1 MRHLDLRREVME
13 SVSAVIQQWV
23 SSGSLMLTA
32 TGAFIGGVMT
42 AMSPC
47 IIAMVPLL
55 IGFIAGVEEEVTTLR
70 SFVLTLAFVL
80 GFSLEL
86 AVLFTVGFA
95 ATPFLQSPY
104 MIYVLA
110 LMCVLLG
117 LHFLDLFHIPFSI
130 SQDRIPKFTGILG
143 AAVFGFM
150 FGLVSLPCTGP
161 ALLLIVSVIPVKGFW
176 VGGILMLLYGIG
188 HCLLILAVG
197 TSAGLAKRLLGSHR
211 LTVANLR
218 VKRVG
223 GTLLVLTG
231 VYIGA
236 SALFPGLGPG
246 F

>member
-1 MRHLDLRREVME
+1 ME
-13 SVSAVIQQWV
+13 SVSAGIQQWV
-23 SSGSLMLTA
+23 SSSSLIFTA

-55 IGFIAGVEEEVTTLR
+55 IGFIAGMQGQVTTLR

-86 AVLFTVGFA
+86 ALLFTVGFA

-117 LHFLDLFHIPFSI
+117 LHFLDLFHIPFSV
-130 SQDRIPKFTGILG
+130 SQERIPKFTGVLG

-176 VGGILMLLYGIG
+176 VGGIMMLLYGVG
-188 HCLLILAVG
+188 HCLLILIVG
-197 TSAGLAKRLLGSHR
+197 TSAGAAKKLIGSRQLGVVNLYMKRAGGVLLTLLG
-211 LTVANLR
+211 A
-218 VKRVG
+218 
-223 GTLLVLTG
+223 
-231 VYIGA
+231 YIGIG
-236 SALFPGLGPG
+236 ALFPILGIGL
-246 F
+246 

>member
-1 MRHLDLRREVME
+1 
-13 SVSAVIQQWV
+13 
-23 SSGSLMLTA
+23 MLTA

-55 IGFIAGVEEEVTTLR
+55 IGFIAGMEGEVTTLR
-70 SFVLTLAFVL
+70 SFALTLAFVL

-86 AVLFTVGFA
+86 ALLFTVGFA

-117 LHFLDLFHIPFSI
+117 LHFLDLIHIPFSI
-130 SQDRIPKFTGILG
+130 SQERIPKFTGILG

-176 VGGILMLLYGIG
+176 VGGIMMLLYGIG

-197 TSAGLAKRLLGSHR
+197 TSAGLASRLLGSRR
-211 LTVANLR
+211 LNVANLF
-218 VKRVG
+218 VKRAG
-223 GTLLVLTG
+223 GVLLVLTG
-231 VYIGA
+231 TYIGT
-236 SALFPGLGPG
+236 SALFPGFGVA

>member
-1 MRHLDLRREVME
+1 ME
-13 SVSAVIQQWV
+13 SVPVVIQQWV
-23 SSGSLMLTA
+23 SSSSLWLTA
-32 TGAFIGGVMT
+32 TGAFIGGIMT

-55 IGFIAGVEEEVTTLR
+55 IGFIAGMEEEVTTLR

-86 AVLFTVGFA
+86 ALLFTVGFA

-176 VGGILMLLYGIG
+176 VGGIMMLLYGVG

-197 TSAGLAKRLLGSHR
+197 TSTGFAKRVLGSHR
-211 LTVANLR
+211 LSMANLYM
-218 VKRVG
+218 KKAG
-223 GTLLVLTG
+223 GVLLVLTG
-231 VYIGA
+231 TFIGT
-236 SALFPGLGPG
+236 SSLFPGLGLG
-246 F
+246 L

>member
-1 MRHLDLRREVME
+1 ME
-13 SVSAVIQQWV
+13 SVLAIIQQWV
-23 SSGSLMLTA
+23 SSSGLIPAA

-55 IGFIAGVEEEVTTLR
+55 IGFIAGMEGQVTTLR
-70 SFVLTLAFVL
+70 SFVLTVAFVL

-86 AVLFTVGFA
+86 ALLFTVGFA

-110 LMCVLLG
+110 LMCLLLG

-130 SQDRIPKFTGILG
+130 SQDRIPRFSGIMG

-176 VGGILMLLYGIG
+176 VGGIMMLLYGVG
-188 HCLLILAVG
+188 HCLLILIVG
-197 TSAGLAKRLLGSHR
+197 ASAGAAKRLIGSRRLG
-211 LTVANLR
+211 TANLYM
-218 VKRVG
+218 KRAG
-223 GTLLVLTG
+223 GVLLTLSG
-231 VYIGA
+231 VYIGIG
-236 SALFPGLGPG
+236 ALFPVLGIGL
-246 F
+246 

>member
-1 MRHLDLRREVME
+1 ME

-23 SSGSLMLTA
+23 SSSSLILAA
-32 TGAFIGGVMT
+32 TGAFIGGVIT

-55 IGFIAGVEEEVTTLR
+55 IGFIAGMKGQVTTLR
-70 SFVLTLAFVL
+70 SFVLTLAFVA

-86 AVLFTVGFA
+86 ALLFTVGFA

-117 LHFLDLFHIPFSI
+117 LHFLDLVHIPFSI
-130 SQDRIPKFTGILG
+130 SQERIPKFTGVLG

-176 VGGILMLLYGIG
+176 IGGIMMLLYGVG
-188 HCLLILAVG
+188 HCLLILIVG
-197 TSAGLAKRLLGSHR
+197 TSAGAAKKLIGSSQLG
-211 LTVANLR
+211 VVNLYM
-218 VKRVG
+218 KRVG
-223 GTLLVLTG
+223 GVLLTLLG
-231 VYIGA
+231 AYIGIGA
-236 SALFPGLGPG
+236 FFPALGMGL
-246 F
+246 

>member
-1 MRHLDLRREVME
+1 MDSILLI
-13 SVSAVIQQWV
+13 IQQWV
-23 SSGSLMLTA
+23 SSSSLWLTA
-32 TGAFIGGVMT
+32 AGAFIGGVLT

-55 IGFIAGVEEEVTTLR
+55 IGFIAGMEGETTTLR
-70 SFVLTLAFVL
+70 SFGLTLAFIL

-86 AVLFTVGFA
+86 ALLFTVGFA

-110 LMCVLLG
+110 SMCVLLG
-117 LHFLDLFHIPFSI
+117 LHFLDLVHVPFSI
-130 SQDRIPKFTGILG
+130 SQERIPKFSGFLG

-176 VGGILMLLYGIG
+176 VGGVMMLLYGIG

-197 TSAGLAKRLLGSHR
+197 TSTGVARKLLGSHR
-211 LTVANLR
+211 LTMANLY
-218 VKRVG
+218 VKKAG
-223 GTLLVLTG
+223 GVLLVLTG
-231 VYIGA
+231 IYIGTTA
-236 SALFPGLGPG
+236 FLPGFGPGL
-246 F
+246 

>member
-1 MRHLDLRREVME
+1 ME
-13 SVSAVIQQWV
+13 SVLAIIQQWV
-23 SSGSLMLTA
+23 SSSGLIPAA

-55 IGFIAGVEEEVTTLR
+55 IGFIAGMEGQVTTLR
-70 SFVLTLAFVL
+70 SFVLTVAFVL

-86 AVLFTVGFA
+86 ALLFTVGFA

-110 LMCVLLG
+110 LMCLLLG

-130 SQDRIPKFTGILG
+130 SQDRIPRFSGIMG
-143 AAVFGFM
+143 AAVFGFL

-176 VGGILMLLYGIG
+176 VGGIMMLLYGVG
-188 HCLLILAVG
+188 HCLLILIVG
-197 TSAGLAKRLLGSHR
+197 ASAGAAKRLIGSRRLG
-211 LTVANLR
+211 TANLYM
-218 VKRVG
+218 KRAG
-223 GTLLVLTG
+223 GVLLTLSG
-231 VYIGA
+231 VYIGIG
-236 SALFPGLGPG
+236 ALFPVLGIGL
-246 F
+246 

>member
-1 MRHLDLRREVME
+1 ME
-13 SVSAVIQQWV
+13 SVSAGIQQWV
-23 SSGSLMLTA
+23 LSSSLIFTA

-55 IGFIAGVEEEVTTLR
+55 IGFIAGMQGQVTTLR

-86 AVLFTVGFA
+86 ALLFTVGFA

-117 LHFLDLFHIPFSI
+117 LHFLDLFHIPFSV
-130 SQDRIPKFTGILG
+130 SQDRIPKFTGVLG

-176 VGGILMLLYGIG
+176 VGGIMMLLYGVG
-188 HCLLILAVG
+188 HCLVILIVG
-197 TSAGLAKRLLGSHR
+197 TSAGAAKKLIGSRQLGVVNLYMKRAGGVLLTLLG
-211 LTVANLR
+211 A
-218 VKRVG
+218 
-223 GTLLVLTG
+223 
-231 VYIGA
+231 YIGIG
-236 SALFPGLGPG
+236 ALFPILGIGL
-246 F
+246 